1 MIEYS
6 IRVLEYY
13 RLLDIL
19 SKYAASPLGRLDCL
33 SLKPLNK
40 LEAVKAEQM
49 LVSEMKELLLVKGF
63 IPLSGLVDIKPS
75 VQKATKEGTC
85 LEINELLAIYN
96 LINVSHKV
104 NEWLLQHRDLC
115 PSLANIASNIPTC
128 HDLVQE
134 IGKSITE
141 DGGVSDLASLALFS
155 VRSKRVALRGEI
167 DRKLH
172 GILSAPE
179 FSNDNLISIRDGR
192 YVISVRTREKNYV
205 KGIVHGYSIS
215 RSTCFLEPLSAIEEN
230 NRLVELIEK
239 EKEEERKVLK
249 RLTDLVSNS
258 SYDLIACL
266 NIMGKVDGVFARAEF
281 SKAINGARPIL
292 TSNKMIYL
300 LDAFNPILL
309 SLNFESLKN
318 NKQGNSQRVVPVDIK
333 INSDKNTLIISGPNR
348 GGKTVAL
355 KTIGLLA
362 LMSQAG
368 MHIPASEGS
377 ILSVFNNILA
387 DIGDEQDIS
396 SGLSTFSARLE
407 HLKEITNQVTEN
419 SLVILDELGSG
430 TDPDEGTAIAMA
442 ILDYLSERG
451 SLTAI
456 STHYQILKK
465 YGFVNKKAQNA
476 SVEFDSENK
485 KPTFRLL
492 RGAPGVSH
500 AIEVAIDLGVKKK
513 ITNDA
518 ANYLGKDKGKLNSM
532 MEDFS
537 RMMEELK
544 SEKEA
549 VEIAK
554 QEYGILK
561 KGFEKKEE
569 RLKEQLNEMLINK
582 ENEIG
587 RLLTEAKREFG
598 EAITLMRKKGT
609 SGQFEATKKYSET
622 KKNLVDTLIE
632 LKKGEPIINC
642 SRVTVGQDVF
652 HRKLKRRG
660 RVIGVDE
667 RSSKIQILMGN
678 VKLAVD
684 LSELSPVK
692 ADDQFGRSDNEQR
705 PWSLYSM
712 PQARKELNI
721 VGHTVDEAIPLVD
734 TLIDKALVYGYSRV
748 KIIHGMGLGVLKRAV
763 REHLKGNHY
772 VKGLIPGDRDG
783 GSDGYTVVEL

>member
-33 SLKPLNK
+33 SLKPLNE
-40 LEAVKAEQM
+40 LETVKAEQR

-63 IPLSGLVDIKPS
+63 VPLSSLVDIKS
-75 VQKATKEGTC
+75 VLQKASKEGTY
-85 LEINELLAIYN
+85 LEIKELLSIHN
-96 LINVSHKV
+96 LINVSNKV
-104 NEWLLQHRDLC
+104 NKWLLQNKDLC
-115 PSLANIASNIPTC
+115 PSLAHIAGNIPTC

-134 IGKSITE
+134 IGQSITE
-141 DGGVSDLASLALFS
+141 DGSVSDLSNQALFS
-155 VRSKRVALRGEI
+155 ARSKRAALRGEI
-167 DRKLH
+167 DKKLH

-179 FSNDNLISIRDGR
+179 LSDDNLISIRDGR
-192 YVISVRTREKNYV
+192 YVISVKTREKNYV
-205 KGIVHGYSIS
+205 KGIIHGYSFS
-215 RSTCFLEPLSAIEEN
+215 RSTCFLEPLSTIEEN
-230 NRLVELIEK
+230 NRLVELTEK

-249 RLTDLVSNS
+249 RLTDLVSNF
-258 SYDLIACL
+258 SYDLVACL
-266 NIMGKVDGVFARAEF
+266 NIMGKVDGIFARAEF
-281 SKAINGARPIL
+281 SKAINGIRPIL
-292 TSNKMIYL
+292 TSDKKIYL
-300 LDAFNPILL
+300 VDASNPILL
-309 SLNFESLKN
+309 SLNLESRKDD
-318 NKQGNSQRVVPVDIK
+318 KQGQSQSVVPIDIQ
-333 INSDKNTLIISGPNR
+333 INSNKNTLIISGPNR

-368 MHIPASEGS
+368 MHIPAREGS
-377 ILSVFNNILA
+377 ILNVFNNILA
-387 DIGDEQDIS
+387 DIGDEQDIL

-407 HLKEITNQVTEN
+407 HLKGIANQATEN
-419 SLVILDELGSG
+419 SLVILDELGAG

-442 ILDYLSERG
+442 ILDYLSEKG
-451 SLTAI
+451 SLTVI

-492 RGAPGVSH
+492 KGAPGVSH
-500 AIEVAIDLGVKKK
+500 AIEAAIDLGVKKE
-513 ITNDA
+513 ITDGA

-532 MEDFS
+532 MEDLS
-537 RMMEELK
+537 RMMEGLK
-544 SEKEA
+544 LEKEA

-554 QEYGILK
+554 QEYGDLK
-561 KGFEKKEE
+561 KGLEEKED
-569 RLKEQLNEMLINK
+569 RLKGRLNEMLIHK

-587 RLLTEAKREFG
+587 SILTEAKREFG
-598 EAITLMRKKGT
+598 EAITLIRKKGT
-609 SGQFEATKKYSET
+609 LGQFEATKKYSET
-622 KKNLVDTLIE
+622 KKDLVDTLIGLRKE
-632 LKKGEPIINC
+632 EPLISC

-660 RVIGVDE
+660 RVIGVGE

-684 LSELSPVK
+684 LSELSPMK
-692 ADDQFGRSDNEQR
+692 ASDQFGRSDNEQR
-705 PWSLYSM
+705 PWFLYSL
-712 PQARKELNI
+712 PEAKKELNI
-721 VGHTVDEAIPLVD
+721 VGRTVDEAIPLVD
-734 TLIDKALVYGYSRV
+734 TLIDKALVHGYSRV

-772 VKGLIPGDRDG
+772 VKSLIPGDRDG

>member
-33 SLKPLNK
+33 SLKPLNE
-40 LEAVKAEQM
+40 LETVKAEQR

-63 IPLSGLVDIKPS
+63 VPLSSLVDIKP
-75 VQKATKEGTC
+75 VLQKASKEGTY
-85 LEINELLAIYN
+85 LEIRELLSIHN
-96 LINVSHKV
+96 LINVSNKV
-104 NEWLLQHRDLC
+104 NKWLLQHKDLC
-115 PSLANIASNIPTC
+115 PSLAHIAGNIPTC

-141 DGGVSDLASLALFS
+141 DGSVSDLASPALFS
-155 VRSKRVALRGEI
+155 ARSKRAALRGEI
-167 DRKLH
+167 DKKLH
-172 GILSAPE
+172 GILSTPE
-179 FSNDNLISIRDGR
+179 LSDDNLISIRDGR
-192 YVISVRTREKNYV
+192 YVISVKTREKNYV
-205 KGIVHGYSIS
+205 KGIVHGYSSS

-230 NRLVELIEK
+230 NSLVELTEK

-249 RLTDLVSNS
+249 GLTDLVSNF

-266 NIMGKVDGVFARAEF
+266 NIMGKVDGIFARAEF
-281 SKAINGARPIL
+281 SKAINGIRPIL
-292 TSNKMIYL
+292 TSDKKIYL
-300 LDAFNPILL
+300 VDAFNPILL
-309 SLNFESLKN
+309 SLNLEFWKDD
-318 NKQGNSQRVVPVDIK
+318 KQGQSRSVVPIDIK
-333 INSDKNTLIISGPNR
+333 INSNKNTLIISGPNR

-368 MHIPASEGS
+368 MHIPAREGS
-377 ILSVFNNILA
+377 ILNVFNNILA
-387 DIGDEQDIS
+387 DIGDEQDIL

-407 HLKEITNQVTEN
+407 HLKGIANQATEN
-419 SLVILDELGSG
+419 SLVILDELGAG

-442 ILDYLSERG
+442 ILDYLSEKG
-451 SLTAI
+451 SLTVI

-492 RGAPGVSH
+492 KGAPGVSH
-500 AIEVAIDLGVKKK
+500 AIEAAIDLGVKKE
-513 ITNDA
+513 ITDGA

-532 MEDFS
+532 MEDLS
-537 RMMEELK
+537 RMMEGLK

-554 QEYGILK
+554 QEYGALK
-561 KGFEKKEE
+561 KDLEEKED
-569 RLKEQLNEMLINK
+569 RLKGRLNEMLIHK

-587 RLLTEAKREFG
+587 RILTEAKREFG

-609 SGQFEATKKYSET
+609 LGQFEATKKYSDT
-622 KKNLVDTLIE
+622 KKNLVDTVIGLR
-632 LKKGEPIINC
+632 KGEPLISC

-660 RVIGVDE
+660 RVIGVGE

-692 ADDQFGRSDNEQR
+692 ANDQFGRSDNEQR
-705 PWSLYSM
+705 PWSLYSL
-712 PQARKELNI
+712 PGAKKELNI
-721 VGHTVDEAIPLVD
+721 VGHIVDEAIPLVD
-734 TLIDKALVYGYSRV
+734 TLIDKALVHGYSRV

-772 VKGLIPGDRDG
+772 VKSLIPGDRDG
-783 GSDGYTVVEL
+783 GSDGYTIVEL